1 MAARRQIKAC
11 CVCPSCRFVSV
22 YPELP
27 SLDPPT
33 LAESWEDPKA
43 EWTLACHWLGPI
55 RDGKALLFR
64 QGFKTDGASIPRS
77 VWPVVGHPFQLPLLP
92 YALDHDGAYAAELFP
107 RAVCDSRFLEN
118 MVADKHIGW
127 VKRNAVWTAVQTCGW
142 TVWLGHLIGE
152 TERARTFVRVVGEEE
167 YNAISDSR
175 RFPV

>member
-1 MAARRQIKAC
+1 MRAC

-43 EWTLACHWLGPI
+43 EWTLACHWMGPI
-55 RDGKALLFR
+55 RNGKALLFR
-64 QGFKTDGASIPRS
+64 QGFKTDGASIPRC

-92 YALDHDGAYAAELFP
+92 YALDHDGAYAAELFS
-107 RAVCDSRFLEN
+107 RAECDSRFLNN
-118 MVADKHIGW
+118 MVDDRHISL
-127 VKRNAVWTAVQTCGW
+127 VKRNAVWSAVRLGGW
-142 TVWLGHLIGE
+142 GVWTGHLVGE
-152 TERARTFVRVVGEEE
+152 VEQANKLVRVVGEEE
-167 YNAISDSR
+167 YLDIVGSR